1 MNYFGL
7 KRLYKTH
14 GESLIKIASDVW
26 ATGKVLL
33 GPHLEELETSL
44 KKFTQRKYAIG
55 VGSATDGIFFALKAN
70 GIGRGHKVICPV
82 LSYTATRDAIL
93 RTGADIIFIDTD
105 HKGRLNLNDLPKAD
119 AIVYVNLYGNPLDY
133 DKLKSYGTLLVED
146 GAQSMGASYKNIPSG
161 KLGDI
166 SIFSFDPTKNLPCFG
181 SGGMVFTDD
190 ENIATSII
198 KHRKGFYN
206 SVLAEDHAAQLNY
219 LLSYFDYWQE
229 ERRLVAQAYFDLLP
243 QTNFIKPDSDTI
255 GGYQKLVVTTDKRKE
270 GFKIHYKETLDP
282 TGIYPNADRLPKTVM
297 SLPIHPFLTYEEI
310 ENICL
315 SIRQ

>member
-7 KRLYKTH
+7 KRLYKIH
-14 GESLIKIASDVW
+14 KESLTKIASDVW

-33 GPHLEELETSL
+33 GPQLEELETNL
-44 KKFTQRKYAIG
+44 KELTQRKYAIG
-55 VGSATDGIFFALKAN
+55 IGSATDGIFFALKAH
-70 GIGRGHKVICPV
+70 GIGKDHKVICPV

-93 RTGADIIFIDTD
+93 RTGANIIFVDTD
-105 HKGRLNLNDLPKAD
+105 TKGRLNLNDLPKAD

-133 DKLKSYGTLLVED
+133 DKLKSYGTLIIED
-146 GAQSMGASYKNIPSG
+146 AAQSMGASYKNIPSG

-166 SIFSFDPTKNLPCFG
+166 SIFSFDPTKNLPCFSG
-181 SGGMVFTDD
+181 GGMVFTDN
-190 ENIATSII
+190 EKIAEKIF
-198 KHRKGFYN
+198 KYRKGYYN
-206 SVLAEDHAAQLNY
+206 SVLPEDHAAQLNY
-219 LLSYFDYWQE
+219 LLIHFAYWQH
-229 ERRLVAQAYFDLLP
+229 ERKRVAQTYFELLP
-243 QTNFIKPDSDTI
+243 KAQFIKPDNNTV
-255 GGYQKLVVTTDKRKE
+255 GGYQKLIMLTDKRTE

-282 TGIYPNADRLPKTVM
+282 TGIYPNADQLTKTAM